1 MNGIANGSPTLYC
14 TGEGYLPW
22 ISDEGKTL
30 QVKTFYSEN
39 TAETIISPNDIIITH
54 LMDYGAW
61 WQYSNVDTGRGY
73 IEFQTRDGTNNI
85 KFSL

>member
-1 MNGIANGSPTLYC
+1 MNGIADGSPALYC